1 MKFKGGF
8 PLADKRDYYEVLGI
22 QKGASEDEIKKAY
35 RSLAKKYHPDLNPD
49 NKEAEEKFKEVNE
62 AYEVL
67 SDPSKKERYDQFGHA
82 GVDPS
87 YQGGGFNGGFSGGG
101 FTGGF
106 GMEDIFDSIFGG
118 GVFGGGRA
126 SNPNAAR
133 RGQDIQQ
140 NITISFMEA
149 CNGVNPDITVEKLEK
164 CEECGGNGCAKG
176 TQPDTCPECH
186 GTGQVRV
193 QQRTPFGVISSAKT
207 CSRCNGRGKVINNP
221 CSKCGGYGRTRVN
234 KKLNVSIPAGI
245 NDGQTIR
252 LSGQGSNGV
261 NGGPSG
267 DVLLTVSVRPD
278 PLFVRD
284 EYDIH
289 VDIPI
294 TFAQAALGDEI
305 VVPTIDGKVKYT
317 VPEGTQTGT
326 VFRLKGKGVKRLN
339 SSSRGDQY
347 VRVYVEVPSKLTK
360 KQKDALKAFEESL
373 EDDKN
378 YTKRPGFFE
387 KLKNALK

>member
-118 GVFGGGRA
+118 GVFGGGRS

-149 CNGVNPDITVEKLEK
+149 CNGVNTDITVEKLEK

-347 VRVYVEVPSKLTK
+347 VKVYVEVPSKLTK

>member
-1 MKFKGGF
+1 M
-8 PLADKRDYYEVLGI
+8 ADKRDYYEVLGI

-118 GVFGGGRA
+118 GVFGGGRS

-149 CNGVNPDITVEKLEK
+149 CNGVNTDITVEKLEK

-347 VRVYVEVPSKLTK
+347 VKVYVEIPSKLTK

>member
-1 MKFKGGF
+1 M
-8 PLADKRDYYEVLGI
+8 AEKRDYYEVLGI
-22 QKGASEDEIKKAY
+22 QKGASDDEIKKAY

-87 YQGGGFNGGFSGGG
+87 YQGGGFGGGFSGGG
-101 FTGGF
+101 FSGGF

-118 GVFGGGRA
+118 GMFGGGRA
-126 SNPNAAR
+126 SNANAAR

-140 NITISFMEA
+140 NVTISFMEA
-149 CNGVNPDITVEKLEK
+149 CNGVNTDITIERLEK
-164 CEECGGNGCAKG
+164 CAECEGSGCAAG
-176 TQPDTCPECH
+176 THPETCPECH
-186 GTGQVRV
+186 GSGQVRV
-193 QQRTPFGVISSAKT
+193 QQRTPFGVISTAKT
-207 CSRCNGRGKVINNP
+207 CSRCNGKGKIINNP
-221 CSKCGGYGRTRVN
+221 CSKCGGYGRSRIS

-245 NDGQTIR
+245 NDGQAIR
-252 LSGQGSNGV
+252 LSGQGSSGV

-267 DVLLTVSVRPD
+267 DVILTVSVRPD
-278 PLFVRD
+278 PIFVRD
-284 EYDIH
+284 DYDIH

-305 VVPTIDGKVKYT
+305 TVPTIDGKVKYNIA
-317 VPEGTQTGT
+317 EGTQTGT
-326 VFRLKGKGVKRLN
+326 VFRLRGKGVKKLN

-347 VRVYVEVPSKLTK
+347 VKVYVEVPSKLNK
-360 KQKDALKAFEESL
+360 KQKDALKAFEETL

-378 YTKRPGFFE
+378 YTKRTGFFE
-387 KLKNALK
+387 KIKDMFN

>member
-1 MKFKGGF
+1 M
-8 PLADKRDYYEVLGI
+8 AEKRDYYEVLGV
-22 QKGASEDEIKKAY
+22 QKGASDDEIKKAY

-49 NKEAEEKFKEVNE
+49 NKEAEERFKEVNE

-87 YQGGGFNGGFSGGG
+87 YQGGGFGGGFSGGG
-101 FTGGF
+101 FSGGF

-118 GVFGGGRA
+118 GMFGGGRT
-126 SNPNAAR
+126 SNANAAR

-140 NITISFMEA
+140 NVTISFMEA
-149 CNGVNPDITVEKLEK
+149 CNGVNTDITIEKLEK
-164 CEECGGNGCAKG
+164 CSECEGSGCASG
-176 TQPDTCPECH
+176 THPETCPECH

-193 QQRTPFGVISSAKT
+193 QQRTPFGVISTAKT
-207 CSRCNGRGKVINNP
+207 CSRCNGKGKIINNP
-221 CSKCGGYGRTRVN
+221 CSKCGGYGRSRVT

-245 NDGQTIR
+245 NDGQAIR
-252 LSGQGSNGV
+252 LSGQGNNGV

-267 DVLLTVSVRPD
+267 DVILTVSVRPD
-278 PLFVRD
+278 PIFVRED
-284 EYDIH
+284 YDIH

-305 VVPTIDGKVKYT
+305 TVPTIDGKVKYNIA
-317 VPEGTQTGT
+317 EGTQTGT
-326 VFRLKGKGVKRLN
+326 VFRLRGKGVKKLN

-347 VRVYVEVPSKLTK
+347 VKVYVEVPSKLSK
-360 KQKDALKAFEESL
+360 KQKEALKAFEETL

-378 YTKRPGFFE
+378 YTKRTGFFE
-387 KLKNALK
+387 KIKDMFN

>member
-1 MKFKGGF
+1 M
-8 PLADKRDYYEVLGI
+8 ADKRDYYEVLGI

-118 GVFGGGRA
+118 GVFGGGRS

-149 CNGVNPDITVEKLEK
+149 CNGVNTDITIEKLEK

-347 VRVYVEVPSKLTK
+347 VKVYVEVPSKLTK

>member
-1 MKFKGGF
+1 M
-8 PLADKRDYYEVLGI
+8 AEKRDYYEVLGV
-22 QKGASEDEIKKAY
+22 QKGASDDEIKKAY

-87 YQGGGFNGGFSGGG
+87 YQGGGFGGGFSGGG
-101 FTGGF
+101 FGGGF

-118 GVFGGGRA
+118 GMFGGGRT
-126 SNPNAAR
+126 SNANAAR

-149 CNGVNPDITVEKLEK
+149 CNGVNTDITIEKLEK
-164 CEECGGNGCAKG
+164 CSECEGSGCASG
-176 TQPDTCPECH
+176 THPETCPECH
-186 GTGQVRV
+186 GSGQVRV
-193 QQRTPFGVISSAKT
+193 QQRTPFGVISTAKT
-207 CSRCNGRGKVINNP
+207 CSRCNGKGKIINNP
-221 CSKCGGYGRTRVN
+221 CSKCGGYGRARVT

-245 NDGQTIR
+245 NDGQAIR
-252 LSGQGSNGV
+252 LSGQGNNGV

-278 PLFVRD
+278 PIFIRED
-284 EYDIH
+284 YDIH

-305 VVPTIDGKVKYT
+305 TVPTIDGKVKYNIA
-317 VPEGTQTGT
+317 EGTQTGT
-326 VFRLKGKGVKRLN
+326 VFRLRGKGVKKLN

-347 VRVYVEVPSKLTK
+347 VKVYVEVPSKLSK
-360 KQKDALKAFEESL
+360 KQKDALKAFEETL

-378 YTKRPGFFE
+378 YTKRNGFFE
-387 KLKNALK
+387 KIKDMFN

>member
-1 MKFKGGF
+1 M
-8 PLADKRDYYEVLGI
+8 AEKRDYYEVLGV
-22 QKGASEDEIKKAY
+22 QKGASDDEIKKAY

-87 YQGGGFNGGFSGGG
+87 YQGGGFGGGFSGGG
-101 FTGGF
+101 FSGGF

-118 GVFGGGRA
+118 GMFGGGRA
-126 SNPNAAR
+126 SNANAAR

-149 CNGVNPDITVEKLEK
+149 CNGINTDITIEKLEK
-164 CEECGGNGCAKG
+164 CAECEGSGCASG
-176 TQPDTCPECH
+176 THPETCPECH
-186 GTGQVRV
+186 GSGQVRV
-193 QQRTPFGVISSAKT
+193 QQRTPFGVISTAKT
-207 CSRCNGRGKVINNP
+207 CSRCNGKGKIINNP
-221 CSKCGGYGRTRVN
+221 CPKCGGYGRSRVS

-245 NDGQTIR
+245 NDGQAIR
-252 LSGQGSNGV
+252 LSGQGNNGV

-278 PLFVRD
+278 PIFIRD

-289 VDIPI
+289 IDIPI

-305 VVPTIDGKVKYT
+305 TVPTIDGKVKYNIA
-317 VPEGTQTGT
+317 EGTQSGT
-326 VFRLKGKGVKRLN
+326 VFRLKGKGVKKLN

-347 VRVYVEVPSKLTK
+347 VKVYVEVPSKLNK
-360 KQKDALKAFEESL
+360 KQKDALKAFEETL

-378 YTKRPGFFE
+378 YTKRNGFFE
-387 KLKNALK
+387 KIKDMFN

>member
-8 PLADKRDYYEVLGI
+8 PLAEKRDYYEVLGV

-149 CNGVNPDITVEKLEK
+149 CNGVNTDINVEKLEK

-360 KQKDALKAFEESL
+360 KQKDALRAFEETL

>member
-1 MKFKGGF
+1 M
-8 PLADKRDYYEVLGI
+8 AEKRDYYEVLGV

-49 NKEAEEKFKEVNE
+49 NKEAEEKLKEVNE

-118 GVFGGGRA
+118 GVFGGGRS

-149 CNGVNPDITVEKLEK
+149 CNGVNTDITVEKLEK

-326 VFRLKGKGVKRLN
+326 VFRLKGKGVKRLS

-347 VRVYVEVPSKLTK
+347 VKVYVEVPSKLTK

>member
-118 GVFGGGRA
+118 GVFGGGRS

-149 CNGVNPDITVEKLEK
+149 CNGVNTDITIEKLEK

-284 EYDIH
+284 DYDIH

-347 VRVYVEVPSKLTK
+347 VKVYVEVPSKLTK

>member
-1 MKFKGGF
+1 M
-8 PLADKRDYYEVLGI
+8 AEKRDYYEVLGV
-22 QKGASEDEIKKAY
+22 QKGASDDEIKKAY

-87 YQGGGFNGGFSGGG
+87 YQGGGFGGGFSGGG
-101 FTGGF
+101 FGGGF

-118 GVFGGGRA
+118 GMFGGGRA
-126 SNPNAAR
+126 SNANAAR

-140 NITISFMEA
+140 NVTISFMEA
-149 CNGVNPDITVEKLEK
+149 CNGVNTDIAIEKLEK
-164 CEECGGNGCAKG
+164 CSECEGSGCASG
-176 TQPDTCPECH
+176 THPETCPECH

-193 QQRTPFGVISSAKT
+193 QQRTPFGVIST
-207 CSRCNGRGKVINNP
+207 CSRCNGKGKIINSP
-221 CSKCGGYGRTRVN
+221 CSKCGGYGRSRVTKN
-234 KKLNVSIPAGI
+234 LNVSIPAGI
-245 NDGQTIR
+245 NDGQAIR
-252 LSGQGSNGV
+252 LSGQGNNGI

-267 DVLLTVSVRPD
+267 DVILTVSVRPD
-278 PLFVRD
+278 PIFIRED
-284 EYDIH
+284 YDIH

-305 VVPTIDGKVKYT
+305 TVPTIDGKVKYNIS
-317 VPEGTQTGT
+317 EGTQSGT
-326 VFRLKGKGVKRLN
+326 VFRLRGKGVKKLN

-347 VRVYVEVPSKLTK
+347 VKVYVEVPSKLNK
-360 KQKDALKAFEESL
+360 KQKEALKAFEETL

-378 YTKRPGFFE
+378 YTKRTGFFE
-387 KLKNALK
+387 KIKDMFN

>member
-1 MKFKGGF
+1 M
-8 PLADKRDYYEVLGI
+8 ADKRDYYEVLGV
-22 QKGASEDEIKKAY
+22 QKGASDDDIKKAY

-49 NKEAEEKFKEVNE
+49 NKEAEDKFKEVNE

-87 YQGGGFNGGFSGGG
+87 YQGGGFNGGFGGMSGFGG
-101 FTGGF
+101 MG

-118 GVFGGGRA
+118 GMFGGSRA
-126 SNPNAAR
+126 SNANAAR

-149 CNGVNPDITVEKLEK
+149 CNGINTDISIEKLEK
-164 CEECGGNGCAKG
+164 CSECGGSGCAAG
-176 TQPDTCPECH
+176 THPETCPDCH
-186 GTGQVRV
+186 GSGQVRV
-193 QQRTPFGVISSAKT
+193 QQRTPFGVISTSRS
-207 CSRCNGRGKVINNP
+207 CSRCGGKGKIINSP
-221 CSKCGGYGRTRVN
+221 CSKCGGYGRAKVT
-234 KKLNVSIPAGI
+234 KKLNVNIPAGI

-252 LSGQGSNGV
+252 LSGQGNNGV

-278 PLFVRD
+278 PIFVRED
-284 EYDIH
+284 YNIH

-305 VVPTIDGKVKYT
+305 TVPTIDGKVKYNIS
-317 VPEGTQTGT
+317 EGTQTGT
-326 VFRLKGKGVKRLN
+326 VFRLRGKGVKKLN

-347 VRVYVEVPSKLTK
+347 VKVYVEVPSKLNK
-360 KQKDALKAFEESL
+360 RQKDALKAFEETL
-373 EDDKN
+373 EGNEN
-378 YTKRPGFFE
+378 YTKRTGFFE
-387 KLKNALK
+387 KLKDMFN

>member
-1 MKFKGGF
+1 M
-8 PLADKRDYYEVLGI
+8 ADKRDYYEVLGI

-118 GVFGGGRA
+118 GVFGGGRS

-149 CNGVNPDITVEKLEK
+149 CNGVNTDITVEKLEK

-347 VRVYVEVPSKLTK
+347 VKVYVEVPSKLTK

>member
-1 MKFKGGF
+1 M
-8 PLADKRDYYEVLGI
+8 ADKRDYYEVLGI

-106 GMEDIFDSIFGG
+106 GMEDIFDSLFGG
-118 GVFGGGRA
+118 GVFGGGRS

-149 CNGVNPDITVEKLEK
+149 CNGVNTDINIEKLEK
-164 CEECGGNGCAKG
+164 CDECGGNGCAKG

-252 LSGQGSNGV
+252 LSGQGNNGV

-284 EYDIH
+284 DYDIH

>member
-1 MKFKGGF
+1 
-8 PLADKRDYYEVLGI
+8 LAEKRDYYEVLGV
-22 QKGASEDEIKKAY
+22 QKGASDDEIKKAY

-87 YQGGGFNGGFSGGG
+87 YQGGGFGGGFSGGG
-101 FTGGF
+101 FSGGF

-118 GVFGGGRA
+118 GMFGGGRA
-126 SNPNAAR
+126 SNANAAR

-140 NITISFMEA
+140 NVTISFMEA
-149 CNGVNPDITVEKLEK
+149 CNGVNTDITIERLEK
-164 CEECGGNGCAKG
+164 CAECEGSGCAAG
-176 TQPDTCPECH
+176 THPETCPECH
-186 GTGQVRV
+186 GSGQVRV
-193 QQRTPFGVISSAKT
+193 QQRTPFGVISTAKT
-207 CSRCNGRGKVINNP
+207 CSRCNGKGKIINNP
-221 CSKCGGYGRTRVN
+221 CSKCGGYGRSRIS

-245 NDGQTIR
+245 NDGQAIR
-252 LSGQGSNGV
+252 LSGQGSSGV

-267 DVLLTVSVRPD
+267 DVILTVSVRPD
-278 PLFVRD
+278 PIFVRD
-284 EYDIH
+284 DYDIH

-305 VVPTIDGKVKYT
+305 TVPTIDGKVKYNIA
-317 VPEGTQTGT
+317 EGTQTGT
-326 VFRLKGKGVKRLN
+326 VFRLRGKGVKKLN

-347 VRVYVEVPSKLTK
+347 VKVYVEVPSKLNK
-360 KQKDALKAFEESL
+360 KQKDALKAFEETL

-378 YTKRPGFFE
+378 YTKRTGFFE
-387 KLKNALK
+387 KIKDMFN